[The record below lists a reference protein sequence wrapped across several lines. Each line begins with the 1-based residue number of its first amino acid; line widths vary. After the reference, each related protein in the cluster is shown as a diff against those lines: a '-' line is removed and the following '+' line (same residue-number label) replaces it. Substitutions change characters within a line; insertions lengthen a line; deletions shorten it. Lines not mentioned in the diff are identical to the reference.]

1 MKPPHVSSRLRL
13 IAVLGL
19 TVAGLAWLIFGVA
32 GQLDGMHS
40 PGESDNFRAV
50 WLRDAHG
57 QLTIDEVAT
66 LPESSWQPWDN
77 RDSLRTRHREAL
89 WARVTLRNPDSE
101 LWHAVVLN
109 ADYST
114 DHVDFW
120 TQAPI
125 TATLPADGR
134 PEKTSPLP
142 GSWRQLHSGKALA
155 GKDKPLWGR
164 IASFPVDVPAGGE
177 RVCYLRAESVFSTLL
192 RIRWWPRAEDFHA
205 AQIREV
211 LTVSL
216 CFGGMA
222 ALLLYNT
229 VLWIRLRF
237 SDIGYYV
244 AYSVMM
250 TGSLF
255 VGNNGLALLGLGLAS
270 PAKEMILAESLALSG
285 VFVLQF
291 GRLFLATA
299 DRLPK
304 ADRVL
309 RYLRTVLLG
318 LALGVP
324 LLAVMPNVAW
334 LRATVIFL
342 VVTHAVL
349 LAVAVKAWR
358 AGAHHARFFVAA
370 FGLLFLLTAP
380 VAVLFVIKNMIP
392 WLGRELLVGSVLEML
407 LLSLA
412 VSDRFVRLQ
421 QDKLAAQQ
429 QVIEEVE
436 QRQAMQEAYADELEL
451 EVRERTSELTAVNA
465 DKDRMLAILGHDL
478 RSPLTALTQIA
489 GQIRNDKRVHLD
501 ERGTPE
507 TLQSFAG
514 EVEGAGRQL
523 LLLIEDIVL
532 WAHLRAEGPPT
543 LKAHRATSLVL
554 PAAHLHRAA
563 AERRQV
569 RLTVDTPENLLVQ
582 TDLVL
587 AQTLVRN
594 LVANAV
600 KFARTRVDI
609 TACANGDGVRL
620 IVCDDGPGLPATVAA
635 SLRGEGAFAN
645 GGMGLRLCQEIG
657 VALGVPLEA
666 IVPSGGGT
674 EMSVTLPAAKVT
686 GENR

>member
-1 MKPPHVSSRLRL
+1 MKLPHVSSRLRL

-19 TVAGLAWLIFGVA
+19 TVIGLAWLIFGVA

-40 PGESDNFRAV
+40 PGESENFRVV
-50 WLRDAHG
+50 WLRDSRG
-57 QLTIDEVAT
+57 ELTIDAVAK
-66 LPESSWQPWDN
+66 LPEAAWQPWDDH
-77 RDSLRTRHREAL
+77 DSLRTMHGDAL

-101 LWHAVVLN
+101 PWHAVVLN

-114 DHVDFW
+114 DRVDLW

-125 TATLPADGR
+125 RARMSTDGR
-134 PEKTSPLP
+134 AENAPRLT

-164 IASFPVDVPAGGE
+164 IASFPVDVVAGGE
-177 RVCYLRAESVFSTLL
+177 RVCYLRAESVFSTLF

-244 AYSVMM
+244 AYSVTMA
-250 TGSLF
+250 GSLF
-255 VGNNGLALLGLGLAS
+255 VGNNGLALLGQGLAS
-270 PAKEMILAESLALSG
+270 PLKEIILAESLALSG

-299 DRLPK
+299 DRLPG

-309 RYLRTVLLG
+309 RFLRKVLFG

-324 LLAVMPNVAW
+324 LLAVMPCVAW
-334 LRATVIFL
+334 LRATVISL

-349 LAVAVKAWR
+349 LVVAVKAWR

-380 VAVLFVIKNMIP
+380 VAVLFVIKEMIP

-436 QRQAMQEAYADELEL
+436 QRQAIQEAYADELEL

-465 DKDRMLAILGHDL
+465 DKDRMLAVLGHDL
-478 RSPLTALTQIA
+478 RSPLTALTQTA

-501 ERGTPE
+501 EHGAPE
-507 TLQSFAG
+507 TLQNFAG

-543 LKAHRATSLVL
+543 LKAHQATSLVL

-569 RLTVDTPENLLVQ
+569 TLTVGTPEQLLVQ

-600 KFARTRVDI
+600 KFARTRVDL
-609 TACANGDGVRL
+609 TASATSDGVRL
-620 IVCDDGPGLPATVAA
+620 IVRDDGPGLPPTVAA
-635 SLRGEGAFAN
+635 SLRGEGAFTN
-645 GGMGLRLCQEIG
+645 GGMGLRLCLEIG
-657 VALGVPLEA
+657 VALGVPLETVA
-666 IVPSGGGT
+666 PTGGGT
-674 EMSVTLPAAKVT
+674 EMSVTFPAAKVT
-686 GENR
+686 GENQ